1 MRDAQAGAAV
11 LVVDADTRERSA
23 VRGML
28 APLGYRIAGAES
40 QADALRAVAHERF
53 AVIVMDTRRESLD
66 GYETAKRIREQTG
79 TELTPIIFLTAFG
92 DDELE
97 TAAAYASGAVDFVF
111 TPVVA
116 AVLRAKVSTFMK
128 LVIRSQQL
136 EDSVESIMEL
146 NSALVDSEV
155 RGERCW
161 RTWRRG
167 SSPRSSRHRVAPVG
181 PAPVR
186 LPRRGEMLRRRR
198 DGSETPAQD
207 GSAAGHEPDA
217 DRRPHVHDRLRP
229 RHHRSQPAL
238 RAGSGRVRRG
248 ADRQRHHLPR
258 RPDRARQPGRLRDD
272 GAHLRAARRRRPR
285 RSR

>member
-1 MRDAQAGAAV
+1 
-11 LVVDADTRERSA
+11 
-23 VRGML
+23 ML

-111 TPVVA
+111 TPVLT

-128 LVIRSQQL
+128 LVMRSQQL

-146 NSALVDSEV
+146 NSALVDG
-155 RGERCW
+155 RG
-161 RTWRRG
+161 
-167 SSPRSSRHRVAPVG
+167 RVPSAPG
-181 PAPVR
+181 A
-186 LPRRGEMLRRRR
+186 
-198 DGSETPAQD
+198 
-207 GSAAGHEPDA
+207 
-217 DRRPHVHDRLRP
+217 RP
-229 RHHRSQPAL
+229 RPAL
-238 RAGSGRVRRG
+238 AG
-248 ADRQRHHLPR
+248 AL
-258 RPDRARQPGRLRDD
+258 L
-272 GAHLRAARRRRPR
+272 
-285 RSR
+285 

>member
-1 MRDAQAGAAV
+1 LRDAQAGAAV

-66 GYETAKRIREQTG
+66 GYETAKRIRQQTG

-111 TPVVA
+111 TPVLA

-128 LVIRSQQL
+128 LVMRSQQL
-136 EDSVESIMEL
+136 EESVESIMEL
-146 NSALVDSEV
+146 NSALVA
-155 RGERCW
+155 
-161 RTWRRG
+161 
-167 SSPRSSRHRVAPVG
+167 SR
-181 PAPVR
+181 
-186 LPRRGEMLRRRR
+186 
-198 DGSETPAQD
+198 
-207 GSAAGHEPDA
+207 
-217 DRRPHVHDRLRP
+217 
-229 RHHRSQPAL
+229 
-238 RAGSGRVRRG
+238 GRVL
-248 ADRQRHHLPR
+248 QRPA
-258 RPDRARQPGRLRDD
+258 RAPPG
-272 GAHLRAARRRRPR
+272 ARRRA
-285 RSR
+285 SLNA